1 MKSILLLVP
10 FLFLTLGI
18 EQCPTPVNEGTH
30 AWIAVESQTSSIKI
44 TAQCLNGAP
53 QDRLLSYELKVEKEG
68 KTGTSSTFQKGSV
81 LVPSRKIIS
90 LSQVGLSV
98 SPDDCYWVR
107 LRVYEG
113 EKFVDEDS
121 LSYP

>member
-1 MKSILLLVP
+1 MKILFFIP

-30 AWIAVESQTSSIKI
+30 AWIAVESQTSSMKI
-44 TAQCLNGAP
+44 TAQCLNGTP
-53 QDRLLSYELKVEKEG
+53 RDRILSYELKVEKEG
-68 KTGTSSTFQKGSV
+68 KTGISSTFQKGSV

-98 SPDDCYWVR
+98 SPDDCYRVR